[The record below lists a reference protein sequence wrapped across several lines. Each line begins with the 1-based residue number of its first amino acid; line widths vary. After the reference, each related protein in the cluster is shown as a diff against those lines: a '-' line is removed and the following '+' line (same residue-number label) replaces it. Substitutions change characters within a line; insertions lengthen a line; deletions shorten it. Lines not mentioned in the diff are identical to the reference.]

1 MKPELLAEELAKA
14 YDIAKAALQDMPAD
28 AKIDLWPAVLRSV
41 AASAW
46 SVAARRSNC
55 TDLPTAAASDA
66 PTAPV
71 QQPSVPA
78 SSPPSQ
84 PANSEI
90 QRSCPPSKILIEEGQ
105 DRVRLANAL
114 ADRALSDEGWDVFV
128 QIRRGQEGPRWRF
141 KSAEEGLQLSE
152 EQAAHVLSFGLKGSG
167 GGALPQP
174 RARRGGGRY
183 GR

>member
-14 YDIAKAALQDMPAD
+14 YDMAKAALQDMPAD

-46 SVAARRSNC
+46 AVAARRSNC

-84 PANSEI
+84 LANSQI
-90 QRSCPPSKILIEEGQ
+90 QRSSPPGD
-105 DRVRLANAL
+105 DRVRLSAAL
-114 ADRALSDEGWDVFV
+114 AAKELTDEAWDVFV
-128 QIRRGQEGPRWRF
+128 QIRRGQEGRGWRY
-141 KSAEEGLQLSE
+141 AHADEALQLSL
-152 EQAAHVLSFGLKGSG
+152 EQAAHVLSFGTRAG
-167 GGALPQP
+167 GGTQALPQP
-174 RARRGGGRY
+174 RARNGGRRY